1 MGTDGS
7 ENFTP
12 TALATEPLP
21 APAKT
26 FGRILVAVD
35 DTLRCD
41 AVVRVASKLAAEQ
54 HAALG
59 LLNAYDVCPTP
70 PETPLPVR
78 DLRRKRGLTAERL
91 LARHGGHLNLPGG
104 AELLPVEARD
114 VADAIT
120 HAARQWQADLIV
132 MGSEGLGHLG
142 NFVFGSVTQAVLR
155 DAPCPVLIVPRQ
167 CSRDEPAR
175 GAD

>member
-1 MGTDGS
+1 MNTNGS
-7 ENFTP
+7 ENFGSNT
-12 TALATEPLP
+12 LATEPPP
-21 APAKT
+21 AAAKT
-26 FGRILVAVD
+26 FHRILAAVD

-41 AVVRVASKLAAEQ
+41 AVVRFASTLAADQ

-59 LLNAYDVCPTP
+59 LVNAYDVCPTP

-78 DLRRKRGLTAERL
+78 QLRHKREVTAERL
-91 LARHGGHLNLPGG
+91 LARHGAHVHLPGG
-104 AELLPVEARD
+104 VELLPVEARD
-114 VADAIT
+114 AADAIT

-142 NFVFGSVTQAVLR
+142 NFVFGSVAQAVLR

-167 CSRDEPAR
+167 CSSEETK